1 MPAKDTAK
9 REVFI
14 KAYVASGNGR
24 QAAISAGVP
33 AKSAAVVAYKW
44 LRNSE
49 VAAAVRQEVERQVR
63 DLAPVAL
70 AAIKTLIEDSATPP
84 ATKLQACKDV
94 LDRAGHMPPKRTE
107 LQVSVQEKPLDK
119 MTREDLERIVREAH
133 GGEQTLGQLGDTTRH

>member
-1 MPAKDTAK
+1 MPAKDQDK
-9 REVFI
+9 RQAFI

-44 LRNSE
+44 LRTPE
-49 VAAAVRQEVERQVR
+49 IAKAVREEVERQVR

-70 AAIKTLIEDSATPP
+70 AVIKVLIEDSKTPP

-94 LDRAGHMPPKRTE
+94 L
-107 LQVSVQEKPLDK
+107 VS
-119 MTREDLERIVREAH
+119 TIANA
-133 GGEQTLGQLGDTTRH
+133 